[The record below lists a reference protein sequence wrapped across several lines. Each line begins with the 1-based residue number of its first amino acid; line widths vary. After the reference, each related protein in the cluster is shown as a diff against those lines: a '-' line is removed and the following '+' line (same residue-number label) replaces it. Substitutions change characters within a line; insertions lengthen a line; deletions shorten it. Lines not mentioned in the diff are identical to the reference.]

1 MEFVYN
7 PPQNQNPAGLPDYGS
22 SPGWLTTIIGDRNAL
37 NDREAFNLNAQM
49 KYQEQ
54 ALQAEI
60 MNYQNKYNSPL
71 EQMKRYQEAGL
82 SPWLAYGN
90 QQTPAAGTSS
100 VASARGQGRGANSA
114 QLAQASNGMIAQMVG
129 IARAGR
135 EMYDYFKYGS
145 QKSAWSALEA
155 GSRASMAN
163 LESMFKDWY
172 MRSSGIEPAHQKRI
186 EQGLDPLDTSL
197 PEIFANSMRGS
208 QESAR
213 LATQEEKYEQLKG
226 LVGLIPDQKA
236 RIKALKELDD
246 YRLGIMKGQNDA
258 ILSLDTGFPGLDSFL
273 RMVGYWLL
281 NQKF

>member
-7 PPQNQNPAGLPDYGS
+7 PPQNQNPAGLPDHGS

-145 QKSAWSALEA
+145 QESAWKAQTA
-155 GSRASMAN
+155 GYRAQMDS

-172 MRSSGIEPAHQKRI
+172 MRTSGIEPATAKRR
-186 EQGLDPLDTSL
+186 EAGLDPDGLSMA
-197 PEIFANSMRGS
+197 EMFSNSVRAS
-208 QESAR
+208 QENAR
-213 LATQEEKYEQLKG
+213 LSTQEEKYEQLKG
-226 LVGLIPDQKA
+226 LVGLIPDEKA
-236 RIKALKELDD
+236 RKQALTELDK
-246 YRLGIMKGQNDA
+246 YRLGILKGQNDA

-273 RMVGYWLL
+273 RMVSYWLL